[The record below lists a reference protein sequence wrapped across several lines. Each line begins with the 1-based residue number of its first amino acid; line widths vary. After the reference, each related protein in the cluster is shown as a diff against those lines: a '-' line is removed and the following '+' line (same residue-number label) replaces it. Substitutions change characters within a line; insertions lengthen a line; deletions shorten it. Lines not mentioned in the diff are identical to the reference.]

1 LRARRS
7 RTYDIVRFN
16 EPYRIHRPMSPC
28 HCDRARIVQKRHDF
42 HTPEPQFLDRPLYN
56 QADLLS
62 ATVGPTVNESIVHL
76 SVAFWL
82 FPPHDDGL
90 LWNRQKCEAAME
102 PTLFHRILQSVI
114 TRGMRKVA
122 SLVRSI
128 KVHPQIAVYGSQR
141 MCRSCG
147 AITARSKPFCLECGE
162 LLPAV

>member
-1 LRARRS
+1 MRHRFRIKIFANGTPSGSS
-7 RTYDIVRFN
+7 RIFRLESGLLGMWAAQSSNGTASF
-16 EPYRIHRPMSPC
+16 
-28 HCDRARIVQKRHDF
+28 DF
-42 HTPEPQFLDRPLYN
+42 CR
-56 QADLLS
+56 LLS
-62 ATVGPTVNESIVHL
+62 ATLEPTVNESIVHL